1 MIILSITLFLYPV
14 LVINNT
20 MHTLKTSYVNKK
32 FNEEFGLEYFEDIDD
47 IDDLYKGYFH
57 QLSNEEETQEIQE
70 TQEKSTSSLESE
82 ERFIS
87 YSEYK

>member
-1 MIILSITLFLYPV
+1 MIFLSITLLLYPV

-20 MHTLKTSYVNKK
+20 IDTLKTSYSNKK

-57 QLSNEEETQEIQE
+57 ELTNE
-70 TQEKSTSSLESE
+70 TQEKSTLESE